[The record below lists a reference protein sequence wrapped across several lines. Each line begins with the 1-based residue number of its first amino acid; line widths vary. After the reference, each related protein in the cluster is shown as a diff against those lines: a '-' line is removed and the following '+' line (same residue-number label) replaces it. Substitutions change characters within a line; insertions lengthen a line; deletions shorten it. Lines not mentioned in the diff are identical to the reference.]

1 MTNDSSRSTE
11 ANRDPISG
19 APGAPGAAVGAI
31 VRGLAGKG
39 IAESIDPTHEDAYC
53 RENDKNRPCVG
64 EASRDAWNRLS
75 S

>member
-11 ANRDPISG
+11 ANRDPIS
-19 APGAPGAAVGAI
+19 GAPGAAVGAI